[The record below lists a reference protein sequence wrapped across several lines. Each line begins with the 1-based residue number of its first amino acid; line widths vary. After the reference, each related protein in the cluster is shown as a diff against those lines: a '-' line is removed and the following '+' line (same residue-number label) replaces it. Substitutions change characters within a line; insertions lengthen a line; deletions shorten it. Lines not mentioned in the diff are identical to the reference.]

1 MKKILIYTIL
11 VMFITISCKKEKI
24 DLYSSGN
31 YISFIKSQNDTI
43 VLSFFLMGNLSEVDY
58 PIEVRY
64 TGIPTEEGTS
74 FKVKM
79 DEDSS
84 SYLKTMVSFNEE
96 NTFRPML
103 AIDTFYINFKNYD
116 ILKEETKIFTLCLED
131 NDNFTM
137 GDEEHRKITFKIN
150 DYVAKPDWWD
160 SRVDKYFLGE
170 YSELKFRKLM
180 EFVEPDLSLVD
191 MNMIRSWAID
201 FKIVLDR
208 KIEEGTP
215 IMEAD
220 GNPMIV
226 PVSM

>member
-1 MKKILIYTIL
+1 MKKILIYTML

-24 DLYSSGN
+24 DLYSSDN
-31 YISFIKSQNDTI
+31 YISFLNTQNDTI

-64 TGIPTEEGTS
+64 TGIPKEEETF

-79 DEDSS
+79 DENSS
-84 SYLKTMVSFNEE
+84 SYLEDMVSFNEE
-96 NTFRPML
+96 NAFRSML
-103 AIDTFYINFKNYD
+103 AVDTFYVNFKNYD
-116 ILKEETKIFTLCLED
+116 ILKEETKIVTLYLEN
-131 NDNFTM
+131 NDDFIL
-137 GDEEHRKITFKIN
+137 GDEEYRKITFKIN
-150 DYVAKPDWWD
+150 DNVAKPDWWD
-160 SRVDKYFLGE
+160 SKVDKYFLGE

-180 EFVEPDLSLVD
+180 EFVEPDLSFVD

-201 FKIVLDR
+201 FKIVLDQKR
-208 KIEEGTP
+208 EEGTP